1 MKTKSGFTLLIAMIF
16 VGVVLAFAATLG
28 ALGYKQSVLA
38 GNAIQSQYAFYAAD
52 AGLEC
57 VLDDDQQNDLFDFSS
72 YVPPGNPIVGS
83 CNGAPVTYD
92 TLSYSA
98 GTGISGDNGYWVLQT
113 EGPGVAA
120 ATSSTCAQMT
130 IYKYESTQADG
141 KTTYLFSQGYNLP
154 CSKLSSGGTRLVAR
168 GLEAAY

>member
-1 MKTKSGFTLLIAMIF
+1 MAITIRGRRQEEGSRGFTLLIAMIF

-28 ALGYKQSVLA
+28 ALGYKQSILA

-57 VLDDDQQNDLFDFSS
+57 LLYNDQGPSQDLFDYANAGTQDVSA
-72 YVPPGNPIVGS
+72 S
-83 CNGAPVTYD
+83 CNGTSYTY
-92 TLSYSA
+92 TVLAY
-98 GTGISGDNGYWVLQT
+98 TPTYWALEAAQ
-113 EGPGVAA
+113 VAA
-120 ATSSTCAQMT
+120 ATSTSCADLT
-130 IYKYESTQADG
+130 VYKYASTQSDG

-154 CSKLSSGGTRLVAR
+154 CGAVTAGNGRLVAR

>member
-1 MKTKSGFTLLIAMIF
+1 MNTRRRPQILSGARGFTLLIAMIF

-57 VLDDDQQNDLFDFSS
+57 LLYTDQQLHSFD
-72 YVPPGNPIVGS
+72 YP
-83 CNGAPVTYD
+83 
-92 TLSYSA
+92 A
-98 GTGISGDNGYWVLQT
+98 G
-113 EGPGVAA
+113 GPGGGEVSATCDGAAITFETAHYDATYWELQALQVSA
-120 ATSSTCAQMT
+120 ATSSACADLT
-130 IYKYESTQADG
+130 IYKYAAPDGNG
-141 KTTYLFSQGYNLP
+141 KTSYLFSQGYNLP
-154 CSKLSSGGTRLVAR
+154 CSAVDSGSSRLVAR